1 MRSHLQLAHDQDTH
15 QDQPLRGCQRIP
27 VWWTPH
33 SGVEHSGTTI
43 GVKFH
48 CPKCG
53 VEGQAEFGPAQTL
66 PVIAAEALYLFL
78 GDADVQAT
86 CVLWDQKPLI
96 TG

>member
-1 MRSHLQLAHDQDTH
+1 M
-15 QDQPLRGCQRIP
+15 
-27 VWWTPH
+27 
-33 SGVEHSGTTI
+33 EHSGTTI